1 MRRSLGGDRQAC
13 RNSIL
18 FWVVVTAIAAPAI
31 APLKKF
37 SAKFPLKKHDRPFP
51 GDRDRDPFLGLDE
64 TGQNR

>member
-1 MRRSLGGDRQAC
+1 M
-13 RNSIL
+13 
-18 FWVVVTAIAAPAI
+18 VTAIAAPAI

>member
-1 MRRSLGGDRQAC
+1 
-13 RNSIL
+13 
-18 FWVVVTAIAAPAI
+18 VTAIAGVAI
-31 APLKKF
+31 ARIKKF